1 MNIKKKLL
9 VPSIALL
16 AGTLLLTGCVQKDD
30 NTTTSPTTKPTS
42 SSTPNPSVAPLP
54 AEADDPKPI
63 ENDGSADSELAF
75 AQKLFPEAKA
85 TDNFSKED
93 VQLALSTATTYM
105 AIGTSSAYYSSGQ
118 FEKDGY
124 PLKRLQD
131 DFRNYF
137 LYTSW
142 QQFENNIEDKTSIA
156 KLKDGTEI
164 PQYINTMRGM
174 TWFTTLNGG
183 AQSDW
188 IPAACYEE
196 LDYNACVD
204 GIPEYSDL
212 SVSETE
218 DGKAIVVTQDIT
230 FNQIFINQG
239 QQGTQPTTF
248 HYKMQLVKNDPRAVD
263 YERGVPTYVI
273 SEYSNN
279 AEWEAWSAS

>member
-30 NTTTSPTTKPTS
+30 NTTNPTSKPTS
-42 SSTPNPSVAPLP
+42 SSTPNPTATPLP
-54 AEADDPKPI
+54 EEANDPKPI
-63 ENDGSADSELAF
+63 VNDGSADSELAF
-75 AQKLFPEAKA
+75 AQKLFPDAKA
-85 TDNFSKED
+85 TDHFSKED

-142 QQFENNIEDKTSIA
+142 QEFENSLEDKSSISTQP
-156 KLKDGTEI
+156 DGTEI
-164 PQYINTMRGM
+164 PQYIATMKGM
-174 TWFTTLNGG
+174 TWFTMLNGG
-183 AQSDW
+183 AQSDF
-188 IPAACYEE
+188 IPAECYEN
-196 LDYNACVD
+196 LDQNACVE
-204 GIPEYSDL
+204 GIPEYGNL
-212 SVSETE
+212 NVSETT
-218 DGKAIVVTQDIT
+218 DGQSLVIAQDVT
-230 FNQIFINQG
+230 FNQIFLNGG
-239 QQGTQPTTF
+239 QKGTQPTTF
-248 HYKMQLVKNDPRAVD
+248 HYNLQLVKNDPKAID

-273 SEYSNN
+273 KEYSNSSD
-279 AEWEAWSAS
+279 WKAWSAS